1 MGIDLEGMTIAHSGE
16 LLRKKKISSVE
27 LTQAYLEK
35 TEAQNKTLNVY
46 LEVFSDA
53 LQEARARDIDTDGQ
67 RLSPL
72 HGIPLAIK
80 DNILIRGK
88 QCSAASQILSNYTAA
103 YDATVI
109 GKLREAGAVF
119 LGRTNMDEFAM
130 GGSTEH
136 SRFGS
141 TKNPHDPERVPGG
154 SSGGSAAA
162 VAAHLAPGALGSD
175 TGGSVRQP
183 AAFSGVVGLK
193 PTYGAV
199 SRYGLIA
206 MASSFDQIGPITKT
220 VSDAR
225 IIYDVIRGSDPRDST
240 SVSAPPKKEHA
251 RENRTL
257 GVPEQ
262 FLTEGVDQDVLDN
275 FNTSIGVLKNLGYTI
290 RPIELPSLKYALP
303 VYYIVMPAEASSNL
317 SRFDAVRYGSA
328 APSRTLLEH
337 YEHSRGRGFGAE
349 VRRRILLGTYI
360 LSAGY
365 YDAYYTKAEGL
376 RRHIR
381 IDFENVYKEVDAV
394 LMPTSPTPAFK
405 LGEKSH
411 DPVQMYLSDIFT
423 VAANLTGHPAIS
435 IPSGTVVRE
444 EKVLPLGLQMMG
456 PAWSEEKLFEIGE
469 RFEFALHGERA

>member
-1 MGIDLEGMTIAHSGE
+1 MPEHLEE
-16 LLRKKKISSVE
+16 LTLTESAELIKRHKISSVE
-27 LTQAYLEK
+27 LTMSYLKRIE
-35 TEAQNKTLNVY
+35 TENTALNAY
-46 LEVFSDA
+46 LEVFDDA
-53 LQEARARDIDTDGQ
+53 LEEARARDADTGGKIS
-67 RLSPL
+67 SPL

-80 DNILIRGK
+80 DNILIEGK
-88 QCSAASQILSNYTAA
+88 RCSAASQILSNYTAV

-109 GKLREAGAVF
+109 RKLRDAGAVF

-136 SRFGS
+136 SRFGA
-141 TKNPHDPERVPGG
+141 TRNPHDHTRVPGG

-162 VAAHLAPGALGSD
+162 VAAHLAAGALGSD

-183 AAFSGVVGLK
+183 AGFSGVVGLK

-206 MASSFDQIGPITKT
+206 MASSFDQIGPLGKT

-225 IIYDVIRGSDPRDST
+225 IIYDVIQGNDPYDATTRAAVEEDT
-240 SVSAPPKKEHA
+240 DT
-251 RENRTL
+251 RENQTL

-262 FLTEGVDQDVLDN
+262 FLTEGVDRDVLDN
-275 FNTSIGVLKNLGYTI
+275 FNASLETLKNLGYTI
-290 RPIELPSLKYALP
+290 QPIELPSLMYALP

-317 SRFDAVRYGSA
+317 SRFDAVRYGNA
-328 APSRTLLEH
+328 APAPTLLEH
-337 YEHSRGRGFGAE
+337 YCASRGSGFGAE

-365 YDAYYTKAEGL
+365 YDAYYTKAETL
-376 RRHIR
+376 RCHIR
-381 IDFENVYKEVDAV
+381 ADFENVYGEVGTV
-394 LMPTSPTPAFK
+394 LTPTSPTPAFK
-405 LGEKSH
+405 LGERSH

-435 IPSGTVVRE
+435 IPSGTVVRDG
-444 EKVLPLGLQMMG
+444 KALPVGLQIMG
-456 PAWSEEKLFEIGE
+456 PAWSEERLFRVGE
-469 RFEFALHGERA
+469 RFEGALRGT